1 MPICDKN
8 CFACAFPDC
17 INDEMDA
24 ADRRESRERDK
35 LLGVPRREKCS
46 ESAAAEEHRRR
57 ALAYY
62 RAHAAE
68 INAARRGSQ
77 RIKDQHRAYYLRN
90 REEILARQKEYN
102 RRRAAEKRAARER
115 AEPRED
121 HCRIAG
127 AIPENKR

>member
-1 MPICDKN
+1 MICNKD

-68 INAARRGSQ
+68 INAKRRGNP
-77 RIKDQHRAYYLRN
+77 RIKEQHRAYYLRH

-115 AEPRED
+115 K
-121 HCRIAG
+121 
-127 AIPENKR
+127 ENET

>member
-1 MPICDKN
+1 MICNKD

-115 AEPRED
+115 AEPRREPKND
-121 HCRIAG
+121 ER
-127 AIPENKR
+127 